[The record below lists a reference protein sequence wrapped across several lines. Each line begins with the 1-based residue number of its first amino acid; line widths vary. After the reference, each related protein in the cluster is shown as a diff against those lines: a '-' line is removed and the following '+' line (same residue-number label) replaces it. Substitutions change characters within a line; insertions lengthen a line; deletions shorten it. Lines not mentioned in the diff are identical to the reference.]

1 MRDVTRADDAA
12 DGPTD
17 DGFDEEAWRR
27 TLRENRAEK
36 DRFLAEHPQSPVP
49 PGEREAFDGLDY
61 HEPDPDYRV
70 PATVTVHDV
79 PEPAALEASAGP
91 PVRHLHVAT
100 FAFDLPTAADC
111 ALRAYRQADEDDV
124 DGDGGLFVPFADAT
138 TGAETYADGRY
149 LELAPEREP
158 TTGETV
164 TLDFNLAFTPFCAFN
179 DAFACPLPPAENRL
193 DAPVRAGE
201 RAPK

>member
-1 MRDVTRADDAA
+1 VTRVDDAA
-12 DGPTD
+12 DAPGD

-49 PGEREAFDGLDY
+49 PAEREAFDGLDY
-61 HEPDPDYRV
+61 YEPAPDYRV
-70 PATVTVHDV
+70 PATVTVHDD
-79 PEPAALEASAGP
+79 PEPVPLEASAGP

-100 FAFDLPTAADC
+100 FAFDLPTAADRT
-111 ALRAYRQADEDDV
+111 LRAYRAADDDGS
-124 DGDGGLFVPFADAT
+124 DGGDGLFVPFADAT
-138 TGAETYADGRY
+138 TGGETYADGRY

-158 TTGETV
+158 TTGEAV
-164 TLDFNLAFTPFCAFN
+164 VLDFNLAFTPFCAFS

-193 DAPVRAGE
+193 DAAVRAGE
-201 RAPK
+201 RTPE